1 MHMPK
6 LKEPMDGVK
15 LAPDQINFLQEKMS
29 QLAQR
34 TPSWGI
40 KPDEYETLFNYLAV
54 QKITYL
60 YDDELFEGLKFVDH
74 KKTGKAEELLDA
86 YLILDQGDEIQ
97 LKLFQFKFKAAY
109 DGGISTKE
117 LYAFVDRMNRVFLR
131 GDLQDPKTLE
141 AFREVR
147 EALADARETNK
158 RARTRIQCYYVVNG
172 QNVSQTDAGK
182 IQEIRDTFSHD
193 RQAFGFTFE
202 TYGGL
207 DIYSLYAYGRIP
219 IQEELLD
226 ITYEMGDRSFL
237 HHNIGANPNG
247 MPEQVLVG
255 FVNVNQ
261 LIRLVDRYS
270 NNELFEKNV
279 RLFLGTGKEVNRRI
293 IETITGN
300 QSVWFGFMNNGV
312 SITADTLDV
321 NLPPSKQK
329 VRVRLRGMQI
339 INGCQTVNALYHA
352 KYAPELKDRFQGN
365 SSVLVRIYQIAP
377 QNKPFLDALI
387 IATNSQNAIRP
398 EDLLSNDSI
407 QKTLQ
412 QIYHEYNVGYERK
425 EGETLPGHGY
435 LMLFTKE
442 QAGMAYL
449 AVFMGA
455 SSRLRNSLSRRDFFR
470 QGDDYYRAFNLRGS
484 DGDAQPGALPDGFK
498 PGEPANQRALQIL
511 AARSLEEGC
520 RSGIADIQS
529 TQERGSLRK
538 GAYYLARCIYLK
550 HQTKIDELVSM
561 AAREARKAEVARK
574 LIDEISGVVKASFN
588 NARKLFQEA
597 LKDYLEKEG
606 GNEDAALKN
615 SLFAKKVDALAQP
628 PQPRTVEAQ
637 E

>member
-1 MHMPK
+1 MKKKHMSKAKAPT
-6 LKEPMDGVK
+6 EGVK
-15 LAPDQINFLQEKMS
+15 LAPEQVSFLEEKMS
-29 QLAQR
+29 RLAER
-34 TPSWGI
+34 NPSWGI
-40 KPDEYETLFNYLAV
+40 KPDDYATLFIYLAI

-74 KKTGKAEELLDA
+74 RKTGKSEELLDA

-97 LKLFQFKFKAAY
+97 LKLFQFKFKDGY
-109 DGGISTKE
+109 GGGISTKE

-147 EALADARETNK
+147 EALNEAREANK
-158 RARTRIQCYYVVNG
+158 RARIRIQCYYVVNG
-172 QNVSQTDAGK
+172 QNVSPTDAGK

-226 ITYEMGDRSFL
+226 VTYEMGDRSFL

-435 LMLFTKE
+435 LMTFTKE

-455 SSRLRNSLSRRDFFR
+455 SSRLRNSLSRREFFR
-470 QGDDYYRAFNLRGS
+470 QGDDYYKAFNLRGP
-484 DGDAQPGALPDGFK
+484 DGDAQPGLLPDGFK
-498 PGEPANQRALQIL
+498 PAEPASYRALQIL

-520 RSGIADIQS
+520 RLGIANIQDKL
-529 TQERGSLRK
+529 ERGSLRK
-538 GAYYLARCIYLK
+538 GAYYLARSIYLK
-550 HQTKIDELVSM
+550 QQPKIDDLIAE
-561 AAREARKAEVARK
+561 AAVKDRKAEVARK
-574 LIDEISGVVKASFN
+574 LIDVLSNIVKASFDD
-588 NARKLFQEA
+588 ARKLFQEA
-597 LKDYLEKEG
+597 LKVYLAQHG

-615 SLFAKKVDALAQP
+615 TAFAKNVDSLAAC
-628 PQPRTVEAQ
+628 RTLAKIF
-637 E
+637 